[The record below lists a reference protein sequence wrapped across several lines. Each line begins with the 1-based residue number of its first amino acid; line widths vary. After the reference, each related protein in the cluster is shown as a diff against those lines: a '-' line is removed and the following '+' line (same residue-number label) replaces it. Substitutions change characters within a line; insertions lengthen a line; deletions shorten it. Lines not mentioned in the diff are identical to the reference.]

1 MTLSTSYAV
10 EKDDT
15 LKSVISALSL
25 RCSVQRT
32 FCHSEELHCNDVRIS
47 RKGILVIK
55 PTQDTFVLAWRKKRT
70 ACAMRLCFFVKTV
83 SGFCFYKYKT
93 KTRIVRCL

>member
-1 MTLSTSYAV
+1 MTKYFVRIGKGRYVKKRNQYTLFTLFRAMHFLS
-10 EKDDT
+10 
-15 LKSVISALSL
+15 
-25 RCSVQRT
+25 
-32 FCHSEELHCNDVRIS
+32 FEELHCNDVRIS

-55 PTQDTFVLAWRKKRT
+55 PTQDTFVLAWRKKRIVFT
-70 ACAMRLCFFVKTV
+70 MRLLNFVKTV